1 VSRTRWIV
9 GGVSVLAVAA
19 TAAGVQVADGQ
30 PTTGPRAVST
40 GTAEVVKTDLTE
52 TTEVDGSLGYGEA
65 RDLPNR
71 KQGVV
76 TTILAKG
83 TRATRGKA
91 LYRVNGEPVV
101 LLYGNLPAYRP
112 LAPGTEGADVEQ
124 FERNLAALG
133 YSGFSVDDE
142 YTAKTAKAVR
152 EWQEDLGVQET
163 GTVEPAAITYAEGP
177 VRIADHKAQVGAEA
191 GGPVVSVTGTA
202 RIVTV
207 KLPVEDQRLARKGAA
222 VTVTI
227 PGGGT
232 ATGTITAVG
241 NVAEKSGN
249 EDQPGGGES
258 TIPVTITLKDA
269 KAAGNLDQAPVDVQL
284 VSESRKGV
292 LAVPVAALLA
302 LREGGYGVAIVD
314 GDGRRVAK
322 VETGMFADGLV
333 EVTGE
338 GLAEG
343 TKVEVPA
350 S

>member
-1 VSRTRWIV
+1 MSRKRWIV

-19 TAAGVQVADGQ
+19 TAAAVQAADG
-30 PTTGPRAVST
+30 PTAARPQAAST
-40 GTAEVVKTDLTE
+40 GTAAVVKADLTE
-52 TTEVDGSLGYGEA
+52 TTEVGGSLGYGEA

-83 TRATRGKA
+83 TTATRGKA
-91 LYRVNGEPVV
+91 LYRVNGEPVI

-133 YSGFSVDDE
+133 YSGFTVDDE

-152 EWQEDLGVQET
+152 EWQEDLGVEET
-163 GTVEPAAITYAEGP
+163 GAVEPAAITYAEGP
-177 VRIADHKAQVGAEA
+177 IRIADHKAPVGSEA
-191 GGPVVSVTGTA
+191 GGPVVSVTGTT

-207 KLPVEDQRLARKGAA
+207 KLPVDNQRLARKGAA

-258 TIPVTITLKDA
+258 TIPVTITLEDA
-269 KAAGNLDQAPVDVQL
+269 KAAGNLDQAPVDVHL
-284 VSESRKGV
+284 ESDSRKGV

-314 GDGRRVAK
+314 GDGRRVVK

-333 EVTGE
+333 EVTAD